1 MKFTVPVQ
9 SIISPLLQVAG
20 ICTSNPSNPDDLSQF
35 LLVEVKHDCVIF
47 TGTDNAVQLQAV
59 VPLAEGSC
67 ESEGVFMID
76 AHKAIDFF
84 KTLGNED
91 DLSLELVEDDDSI
104 RITSSQANYTMRVRQ
119 LTNDKTFPL
128 FAVQEDGEPK
138 IFKIEEQKLRYMFE
152 KSTFC
157 VSHDNYRDYLKGVRF
172 EIKESD
178 ISLFALDGHRMA
190 ALEAQLPEPVD
201 GEINILMTFRGVAE
215 LQKLLSTSPEHILT
229 MSVTNRFV
237 STKVGCYT
245 LTNQLLNTK
254 YPNVRSVIPKDCYP
268 EIAVSLADLKTY
280 VRRVSL
286 FSNKRM
292 NHINLTFTQ
301 NKLDLFSQNS
311 EHEVG
316 KASLEIDFPDPE
328 GFREINLNADYL
340 KDFLQA
346 IDTTEVVFGFAP
358 PYQNTLLRPR
368 EEVNEMGVRLRY
380 VVSHI
385 MV

>member
-1 MKFTVPVQ
+1 
-9 SIISPLLQVAG
+9 
-20 ICTSNPSNPDDLSQF
+20 
-35 LLVEVKHDCVIF
+35 
-47 TGTDNAVQLQAV
+47 
-59 VPLAEGSC
+59 
-67 ESEGVFMID
+67 
-76 AHKAIDFF
+76 
-84 KTLGNED
+84 
-91 DLSLELVEDDDSI
+91 
-104 RITSSQANYTMRVRQ
+104 
-119 LTNDKTFPL
+119 
-128 FAVQEDGEPK
+128 
-138 IFKIEEQKLRYMFE
+138 
-152 KSTFC
+152 
-157 VSHDNYRDYLKGVRF
+157 
-172 EIKESD
+172 
-178 ISLFALDGHRMA
+178 
-190 ALEAQLPEPVD
+190 
-201 GEINILMTFRGVAE
+201 MTFRGVAE